1 MNRRESNLAFIDL
14 LFNMILGFV
23 FLFIIAFLMINDPKK
38 EENLKPVVEYM
49 IILTWSN
56 ELDVDIDLWVH
67 GPAGRVGFQNPDEG
81 FMYLDKD
88 DLGHR
93 NDTVINF
100 DGSRR
105 IAYINREVVNIR
117 GFDEGEYTVNAHYY
131 GGRDSSNEVDVE
143 INVVKLNPF
152 IVVFEGVKKLKKR
165 GDEETMIR
173 FSMDKEGNFFGRNRI
188 KKSIVYDRETMMREV
203 APFSPGGP

>member
-14 LFNMILGFV
+14 LFNMILGFA

-67 GPAGRVGFQNPDEG
+67 GPAGRVGFQNPNEG

-93 NDTVINF
+93 NDTVINY

-117 GFDEGEYTVNAHYY
+117 GFDEGEYLSLIH
-131 GGRDSSNEVDVE
+131 
-143 INVVKLNPF
+143 I
-152 IVVFEGVKKLKKR
+152 
-165 GDEETMIR
+165 
-173 FSMDKEGNFFGRNRI
+173 
-188 KKSIVYDRETMMREV
+188 
-203 APFSPGGP
+203 